1 MFHKSFITISIIAL
15 ITGSAVYAYP
25 GEVACTVT
33 SKKSEFSNTQKL
45 LLQEAKDRIAA
56 KFGLMQS
63 KPVIV
68 FFEEQDSFWP
78 LRLNEYGSTSF
89 LGAKTC
95 VVIGPKGQN
104 VDVIA
109 HELMHAET
117 EYRVGYWRRWLEF
130 PIWFDEGLAMQVDHR
145 ERYNLP
151 TGTET
156 SYVRQLKLVSD
167 FAVSDNELLTN
178 HYASAKSEVALWVSK
193 VGKDSVYDQLNRVKE
208 GLSFDTVW
216 LSSETELTKPSSGHS
231 R

>member
-1 MFHKSFITISIIAL
+1 MFHRSLIAISIIAL
-15 ITGSAVYAYP
+15 IIGLAVNAYP
-25 GEVACTVT
+25 GEAVCAVV
-33 SKKSEFSNTQKL
+33 SEKGEFSITQKQ
-45 LLQEAKDRIAA
+45 LLQEAKGRIEA

-78 LRLNEYGSTSF
+78 LRLNEYGSASF
-89 LGAKTC
+89 LGSKTC

-117 EYRVGYWRRWLEF
+117 EHRVGYWRRWLEL

-151 TGTET
+151 KGMET
-156 SYVRQLKLVSD
+156 SYVRKLNSVSD
-167 FAVSDNELLTN
+167 FAVSDGDLLTN
-178 HYASAKSEVALWVSK
+178 HYASSKSEVALWVSK
-193 VGKDSVYDQLNRVKE
+193 VGTDSVYDQLNSIKE
-208 GLSFDTVW
+208 GLSFDAVW
-216 LSSETELTKPSSGHS
+216 LFSESELTKPSSGHS

>member
-1 MFHKSFITISIIAL
+1 MVTL
-15 ITGSAVYAYP
+15 ITGLAVYAYP
-25 GEVACTVT
+25 EEALCTIARE
-33 SKKSEFSNTQKL
+33 KNELLNTQKL
-45 LLQEAKDRIAA
+45 LLHEAKDRISA
-56 KFGLMQS
+56 KFGFMQS

-89 LGAKTC
+89 LGSKTC
-95 VVIGPKGQN
+95 LFIGPKGQN
-104 VDVIA
+104 IDVIA

-117 EYRVGYWRRWLEF
+117 EYRVGYWRRWIEL

-145 ERYNLP
+145 ERYILP
-151 TGTET
+151 QGTET
-156 SYVRQLKLVSD
+156 SYVRKLQSVSD
-167 FAVSDNELLTN
+167 FSVSDSELLTN
-178 HYASAKSEVALWVSK
+178 HYASAKSEVAVWVSR
-193 VGKDSVYDQLNRVKE
+193 VGNDSVYDQLNRIKE